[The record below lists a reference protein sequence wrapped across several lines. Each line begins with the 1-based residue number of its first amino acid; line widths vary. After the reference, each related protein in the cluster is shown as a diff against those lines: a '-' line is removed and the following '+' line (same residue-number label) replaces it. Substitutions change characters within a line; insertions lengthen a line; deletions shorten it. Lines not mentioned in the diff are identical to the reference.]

1 MRDPRSAGRSRSP
14 EATRAAL
21 RRGGRD
27 SRRGPLAPAFL
38 SLKATLQTQKR
49 WKRSRCRAP
58 SVLAAAVAPDSPG
71 RARGRRGTVCRGRV
85 AAGQRSPW
93 PSSSVTSHAAS
104 PVSPRVLPQT
114 CFHRPLFLR
123 LGPHVLFP
131 DVGRGKVPP
140 ASAPSGNHLTPPP
153 PLNSDM

>member
-1 MRDPRSAGRSRSP
+1 MAWEAQVRDPRSVGRSRSP

-21 RRGGRD
+21 RSGGGD

-71 RARGRRGTVCRGRV
+71 RARAPRDRLPGPRRRRPALPSALVICHESRCQSGFTESPSPNLFPPPSLPPS
-85 AAGQRSPW
+85 RSP
-93 PSSSVTSHAAS
+93 
-104 PVSPRVLPQT
+104 
-114 CFHRPLFLR
+114 RPLPR
-123 LGPHVLFP
+123 CRP
-131 DVGRGKVPP
+131 RQ
-140 ASAPSGNHLTPPP
+140 SATGICPIW
-153 PLNSDM
+153 